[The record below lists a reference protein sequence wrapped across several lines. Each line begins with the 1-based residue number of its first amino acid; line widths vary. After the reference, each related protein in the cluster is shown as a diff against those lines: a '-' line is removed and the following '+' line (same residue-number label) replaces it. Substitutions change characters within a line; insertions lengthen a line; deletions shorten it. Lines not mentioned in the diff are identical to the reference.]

1 MSARSSR
8 LAVLL
13 ILLVMLVGFLPSSAS
28 AAEPG
33 KPLPVPYTFLP
44 NAALAGLKIDAD
56 APGTND
62 WTCKPSAAHPE
73 PVVLAHGLMGN
84 KGTNWQTYGPLLANE
99 GYCVFA
105 LTYGTSKSAPSQFKN
120 IFGGLGPIEDS
131 AEELK
136 VFVAQVLASTG
147 ATKVDILGHSEGTVM
162 PNYYAKF
169 LDGAQFIDD
178 YVSITPLWHGTNPG
192 GLATLSTLGTPFG
205 MTPAL
210 FKVFQPFFASGPQ
223 LMTGSDFFTKLR
235 SGGGPAVDGID
246 YTNLVTM
253 YDELV
258 APYTS
263 GIEPGMT
270 NIVVQKHCPLDLA
283 EHFALVADP
292 VTAQLVLNALD
303 PSTAKK
309 PRCQVVLPFIGG
321 LTGGA
326 PR

>member
-1 MSARSSR
+1 MPARSSR
-8 LAVLL
+8 LAALL
-13 ILLVMLVGFLPSSAS
+13 IIVTMLTGFLSGSAS

-33 KPLPVPYTFLP
+33 TPLPVPYTFLP

-105 LTYGTSKSAPSQFKN
+105 LTYGTSTSVPSQFKN
-120 IFGGLGPIEDS
+120 VFGGLGPIEDS

-136 VFVAQVLASTG
+136 VFVAKVLASTG

-162 PNYYAKF
+162 PDYYAKF
-169 LDGAQFIDD
+169 LGGAQFIDD
-178 YVSITPLWHGTNPG
+178 YVSITPLWHGTNPA

-205 MTPAL
+205 FTPAL

-235 SGGGPAVDGID
+235 SGGTPAVPGIE

-270 NIVVQKHCPLDLA
+270 NIVVQKLCPLDLA

-292 VTAQLVLNALD
+292 VTAQLVLNTLD

-326 PR
+326 KR